1 MANGLYDAARE
12 SFLNA
17 DIDWSVDDIRAILVD
32 TGTYTVNLTT
42 HNFLDDIPA
51 GARPAAATMPC
62 VRCQTTMPAGMR
74 GVKRGRRWS
83 L

>member
-1 MANGLYDAARE
+1 MANGLYDASRE
-12 SFLNA
+12 SFLNE

-51 GARPAAATMPC
+51 GARIAVSVA
-62 VRCQTTMPAGMR
+62 VF
-74 GVKRGRRWS
+74 
-83 L
+83 

>member
-51 GARPAAATMPC
+51 GARIAVSAA
-62 VRCQTTMPAGMR
+62 VF
-74 GVKRGRRWS
+74 
-83 L
+83 